1 MHSIFML
8 MLNGINEVLYTARL
22 FFPGDTSMREL
33 YKEWYQ
39 ESDRDFDK
47 VRLKQRIVL

>member
-8 MLNGINEVLYTARL
+8 MLNFYVIEGINEVLYTARL

-47 VRLKQRIVL
+47 VR